1 MARDK
6 DVELTLQNGVKVFL
20 DKSYLETAGIANNM
34 ESLMGNAV
42 RGTGTPVLKVNAS
55 ADMTGEISYVI
66 AQNVMSFKI
75 TYK

>member
-20 DKSYLETAGIANNM
+20 DKSYLESGGVSNNI
-34 ESLMGNAV
+34 ESLIGDAV
-42 RGTGTPVLKVNAS
+42 RGSATPILKVNS
-55 ADMTGEISYVI
+55 LADMSGDISFVV

>member
-6 DVELTLQNGVKVFL
+6 DVELSLQNGVKVFL
-20 DKSYLETAGIANNM
+20 DKSYLESAGIANNI
-34 ESLMGNAV
+34 ESLMGDAV
-42 RGTGTPVLKVNAS
+42 RGSATPILKVNS
-55 ADMTGEISYVI
+55 LADMTGEISYVI